1 MKRERAPIAVEGIPF
16 VVIAG
21 IISVLFYV
29 AGLIIPAV
37 LFTLVTLFVIW
48 FFRNPERTVPPGDNN
63 VISPAD
69 GKIIDIRE
77 VDENRILKKKM
88 LKISIFMNLFN
99 VHVNRSPC
107 TGKVVDIIYNP
118 GKFVSANL
126 DKASLENE
134 QNAVVLETPAGEKI
148 IFIQIAGLIA
158 RRIVCWLREGQ
169 HVKRGERF
177 GLIRFGSRVDVYL
190 PVGADVRVSLGDK
203 VKAGESILAVM
214 KS

>member
-21 IISVLFYV
+21 IITVLFYA

-37 LFTLVTLFVIW
+37 LFTLVTLFVVW

-77 VDENRILKKKM
+77 VDEARILKKKM

-107 TGKVVDIIYNP
+107 TGKVVDILYNP

-134 QNAVVLETPAGEKI
+134 QNGVVLETPAGEKI

-169 HVKRGERF
+169 YVKRGERF

-190 PVGADVRVSLGDK
+190 PVGTDVSVSLGDK
-203 VKAGESILAVM
+203 VKAGESILARM
-214 KS
+214 K

>member
-1 MKRERAPIAVEGIPF
+1 MKRERAPISVEGIPF

-21 IISVLFYV
+21 IITVLFYA

-37 LFTLVTLFVIW
+37 LFTLVTLFVVW

-77 VDENRILKKKM
+77 VDETRILKKKM

-107 TGKVVDIIYNP
+107 TGKVVDILYNP

-169 HVKRGERF
+169 YVKIGERF

-190 PVGADVRVSLGDK
+190 PVGTDVSVSLGDK
-203 VKAGESILAVM
+203 VKAGESILARM
-214 KS
+214 K

>member
-21 IISVLFYV
+21 IITVLFYA

-37 LFTLVTLFVIW
+37 LFTLVTLFVVW
-48 FFRNPERTVPPGDNN
+48 FFRNPERSVPPGDNN

-77 VDENRILKKKM
+77 VDETRILKKKM

-107 TGKVVDIIYNP
+107 TGKVVDILYNP
-118 GKFVSANL
+118 GKFISANL

-169 HVKRGERF
+169 YVKRGERF

-190 PVGADVRVSLGDK
+190 PVGTDVRVSLGDK

-214 KS
+214 K

>member
-21 IISVLFYV
+21 IISVFFYV
-29 AGLIIPAV
+29 ADLIIPAV
-37 LFTLVTLFVIW
+37 IFSLVTLFIVW
-48 FFRNPERTVPPGDNN
+48 FFRNPERCVPQGDRNI
-63 VISPAD
+63 ISPAD
-69 GKIIDIRE
+69 GKIIHIME
-77 VDENRILKKKM
+77 VQEARILKKKM

-99 VHVNRSPC
+99 VHVNRSPAA
-107 TGKVVDIIYNP
+107 GKVVDIIYNP

-134 QNAVVLETPAGEKI
+134 QNAVVLETQAGEKI

-158 RRIVCWLREGQ
+158 RRIVCWLRKGQ
-169 HVKRGERF
+169 VLKMGERF

-190 PVGADVRVSLGDK
+190 PLGTDVRVSLGDK

-214 KS
+214 K

>member
-21 IISVLFYV
+21 IISVLFFV
-29 AGLIIPAV
+29 ADLIIPAV
-37 LFTLVTLFVIW
+37 FFSLVTLFIVW
-48 FFRNPERTVPPGDNN
+48 FFRNPERSVPPGEKN

-69 GKIIDIRE
+69 GKIIDVRE
-77 VDENRILKKKM
+77 MQENRILNKRM

-99 VHVNRSPC
+99 VHVNRLPC
-107 TGKVVDIIYNP
+107 TGKVVDIVYNP

-158 RRIVCWLREGQ
+158 RRIVCWLRKGQ
-169 HVKRGERF
+169 FVKRGERF

-190 PVGADVRVSLGDK
+190 PVGTDVRVSLGDK

-214 KS
+214 K

>member
-21 IISVLFYV
+21 IISVLFFV
-29 AGLIIPAV
+29 ADLIIPAV
-37 LFTLVTLFVIW
+37 FFSLVTLFIVW
-48 FFRNPERTVPPGDNN
+48 FFRNPERSVPPGEKN

-69 GKIIDIRE
+69 GKIIDVRE
-77 VDENRILKKKM
+77 MQENRILNKRM

-99 VHVNRSPC
+99 VHVNRLPC
-107 TGKVVDIIYNP
+107 TGKVVDIVYNP

-158 RRIVCWLREGQ
+158 RRIVCWLRNGQ
-169 HVKRGERF
+169 YVKRGERF

-190 PVGADVRVSLGDK
+190 PVGTDVRVSLGDK

-214 KS
+214 K

>member
-21 IISVLFYV
+21 IITVLFYA

-37 LFTLVTLFVIW
+37 LFTLVTLFVVW

-77 VDENRILKKKM
+77 VDEARILKKKM

-107 TGKVVDIIYNP
+107 TGKVVDIVYNP

-169 HVKRGERF
+169 YVKRGERF

-190 PVGADVRVSLGDK
+190 PVGTDVSVSLGDK
-203 VKAGESILAVM
+203 VKAGESILARM
-214 KS
+214 K

>member
-1 MKRERAPIAVEGIPF
+1 MKRERAPVAVEGIPF

-21 IISVLFYV
+21 IISVLFFV
-29 AGLIIPAV
+29 ADLIIPAV
-37 LFTLVTLFVIW
+37 FFSLVTLFIVW
-48 FFRNPERTVPPGDNN
+48 FFRNPERSVPPGEKN

-69 GKIIDIRE
+69 GKIIDVRE
-77 VDENRILKKKM
+77 VQENRILNKRM

-99 VHVNRSPC
+99 VHVNRLPC
-107 TGKVVDIIYNP
+107 TGKVVDIVYNP